1 MYLNDGERILLDR
14 LEEFFDLFADLEVGI
29 LFSVVAAF
37 NVDCL
42 LAFVVIYV
50 GPFHGLF
57 LVI

>member
-1 MYLNDGERILLDR
+1 MGVYLNDGEGVLLDG

-42 LAFVVIYV
+42 LSFVVIYV
-50 GPFHGLF
+50 
-57 LVI
+57 